1 MSGYPARVSND
12 LTVPRPGPMSD
23 SPRAATGI
31 ASTGTWLRFG
41 TAVLFLLVGLVL
53 RLAFGQPEL
62 GSTIWRWGLGLVGS
76 VLVARTLLGM
86 VKGEFAAD
94 IVAAF
99 SIIGA
104 FVLNQP
110 FAGLVIVVMQ
120 TGGEAL
126 EQFAAGRASRA
137 VRDLE
142 AAAPRTAHRLDGR
155 EVTDIA
161 VEQIAIGD
169 QLLVRPGE
177 MVPCDADVVEGHSHV
192 DTATL
197 TGEPIP
203 LSARPG
209 ISLMSGALNL
219 DGPLTVRATALAAE
233 SQYNKI
239 VELVR
244 SAQGSKAPIQRL
256 ADRYAVWFTPLTIVA
271 CLVTWLV
278 TKDPVRLLAVLVV
291 ATPCPLLLAVPV
303 AMIAGLNSAARKHLI
318 VRNGGALEA
327 LSRVNVAVFDK
338 TGTLTIGKPRVVS
351 TTATSGFDRDSVL
364 QLAAAVEHGSGH
376 LLART
381 MVDAAVRAKLPPLDA
396 TEMVETPGAGITG
409 RVSGKQVTVGSISY
423 LLASHPDTGGV
434 FAGMSDGEAGLR
446 AYIAVDGQAAGFV
459 EYADILRPGMQG
471 FIFHL
476 RALGVKRILLLS
488 GDSTPNVL
496 AVATAV
502 GIDEACGDLLPSDK
516 LATVESLMRTGLV
529 TMMVG
534 DGTNDAPALS
544 AASVGVALASGGSG
558 ISAEAADVVIL
569 GDDPVRIAEGIEI
582 ARRTMRIARQSIWG
596 GLGLS
601 AIAMGCASVGLLPP
615 AAGALVQEAIDVAVI
630 LNALRAAGG

>member
-1 MSGYPARVSND
+1 
-12 LTVPRPGPMSD
+12 MSD
-23 SPRAATGI
+23 SPRPSAGI
-31 ASTGTWLRFG
+31 TSAGTWLRFG
-41 TAVLFLLVGLVL
+41 TALLFLLVGIVL
-53 RLAFGQPEL
+53 RLAVGEPAL
-62 GSTIWRWGLGLVGS
+62 GSTVWRWGLGLVGS

-86 VKGEFAAD
+86 LKGEFAAD

-99 SIIGA
+99 SITGA

-126 EQFAAGRASRA
+126 EQMAAGRASRA

-142 AAAPRTAHRLDGR
+142 AAAPRAAHRLEGR
-155 EVTDIA
+155 QTTDIT
-161 VEQIAIGD
+161 VEAIAIGD
-169 QLLVRPGE
+169 RLLVRPGE
-177 MVPCDADVVEGHSHV
+177 MIPCDAKVEEGHSHV

-203 LSARPG
+203 MSAGPG
-209 ISLMSGALNL
+209 TALMSGALNL

-233 SQYNKI
+233 SQYSKI

-244 SAQGSKAPIQRL
+244 DAQGSKAPIQRL
-256 ADRYAVWFTPLTIVA
+256 ADRYAVWFTPVTIVA
-271 CLVTWLV
+271 CLATWLV

-318 VRNGGALEA
+318 IRNGGALET
-327 LSRVNVAVFDK
+327 LSRVGVAVFDK
-338 TGTLTIGKPRVVS
+338 TGTLTIGKPRVVN
-351 TTATSGFDRDSVL
+351 TVVAPGFDRDTVL

-381 MVDAAVRAKLPPLDA
+381 MVDAAALAKLEPRDA

-409 RVSGKQVTVGSISY
+409 RVDGKQVTVGSLSY
-423 LLASHPDTGGV
+423 LLASHPDTGGA
-434 FAGMSDGEAGLR
+434 FAGLHDGEAGLR
-446 AYIAVDGQAAGFV
+446 AYIAIDGRAAGFV
-459 EYADILRPGMQG
+459 EYADILRPGMRA
-471 FIFHL
+471 FIFRL
-476 RALGVKRILLLS
+476 RGLGVKRILLLS
-488 GDSTPNVL
+488 GDSMPNVL
-496 AVATAV
+496 SVATAV
-502 GIDEACGDLLPSDK
+502 GIDEARGDLLPSDK
-516 LATVESLMRTGLV
+516 LATVESLMRSGLV

-544 AASVGVALASGGSG
+544 SASVGVALASGGSG

-601 AIAMGCASVGLLPP
+601 AIGMVFASVGLLPP
-615 AAGALVQEAIDVAVI
+615 AVGALAQEAIDVAVI
-630 LNALRAAGG
+630 LNALRAARDSG